1 MPKTGNMSNG
11 KWPEVFLWFN
21 LGFCALVSQV
31 VFQRECINTFSG
43 NELSIGLVLFVWL
56 LFGGIGSVTMGKAA
70 NRLGPAGRSRL
81 RLWLLISNMPQSMHI
96 SGENDFNLK
105 LCFPAI
111 ATNACQLFLNPLDQP
126 NHLIE
131 RAPNVVFSQSTM

>member
-1 MPKTGNMSNG
+1 MPKTGNLSNG

-56 LFGGIGSVTMGKAA
+56 LFGGIGSVTMG
-70 NRLGPAGRSRL
+70 
-81 RLWLLISNMPQSMHI
+81 
-96 SGENDFNLK
+96 
-105 LCFPAI
+105 
-111 ATNACQLFLNPLDQP
+111 
-126 NHLIE
+126 
-131 RAPNVVFSQSTM
+131 